1 MLNHPTKKPENDP
14 DPAQSGDLARL
25 VSLDWI
31 GHYLMGKLGII
42 LSVEDDICLDRRI
55 CFVLFGSRI
64 VKVLEEDLIIE
75 SRAHQNERGTM

>member
-1 MLNHPTKKPENDP
+1 MLNHPTKKRENDP
-14 DPAQSGDLARL
+14 DPAQPGDLARL

-55 CFVLFGSRI
+55 CFVLFGGRI
-64 VKVLEEDLIIE
+64 VKVLEDDLIIE
-75 SRAHQNERGTM
+75 SRANQNMCGTI